1 MAIMIPEEPR
11 DFEPAS
17 GEGRLFEALKNLP
30 DDYWVVHSFRLTSV
44 EKNEMRDREIDFVI
58 FHREKGLLCV
68 EAKAGDVIYKN
79 GKYHYSDMTPM
90 KFDSPYKQADHAKH
104 DLRANAEK
112 RLGQL
117 ASRCKFLSAV
127 WFHSVK
133 KMELNNLKSPD
144 SDREL
149 TLTFED
155 LADTATLQND
165 LERIFKINSVNGW
178 TLPDNRLSENDA
190 RLILDTIICPEFR
203 LAAKTTS
210 ADLKVIRWN
219 RLLEEQSK
227 ILDFIEGEHSV
238 AIAGAAGTGKTFLAL
253 EFARRKA
260 NAGEKVLLLCFN
272 TLLCSKLNE
281 ENKGDSSRIEIRT
294 IDDYVSRITGIKF
307 NSAAWEMR
315 YEKAME
321 IVSDNFETE
330 FPFTCLVIDEC
341 QDFGLSRKTTAGK
354 TGEKTGNNAGGR
366 DESKEKEKFIEE
378 IKSWGEITHGD
389 RFSFIVFY
397 DKMQMVQA
405 RSIPGFIE
413 KCDTRLTLHKN
424 CRNTKSIGRTACSV
438 LGADEPLF
446 RTNVPEGNPVLLC
459 YSESDSL
466 SVKNVLDRILDG
478 IGDRKHKDIVLLT
491 FKKIEDSAIYRYC
504 EEAQEDCYKH
514 YRYQG
519 IRFTTCRKFKG
530 CEADT
535 VILLDADRETFLRH
549 HARLFYVGVSR
560 ARQDAYVVASLS
572 DEDCDVICREILE
585 SKEFENPKR
594 EFQKRLHLG

>member
-1 MAIMIPEEPR
+1 MAIMIPEEPC

-30 DDYWVVHSFRLTSV
+30 DDSWVVHSLRLTSV
-44 EKNEMRDREIDFVI
+44 EKNEMKDREIDFVI

-68 EAKAGDVIYKN
+68 EAKAGEVVYQN
-79 GKYHYSDMTPM
+79 GKYHYAKDMIPM
-90 KFDSPYKQADHAKH
+90 KFGSPYKQADYAKH
-104 DLRANAEK
+104 DLLNNAEK
-112 RLGQL
+112 RLGQV
-117 ASRCKFLSAV
+117 ARRCKFLSAV

-133 KMELNNLKSPD
+133 KSELNNLKSSD
-144 SDREL
+144 SDKEL
-149 TLTFED
+149 TLSFED
-155 LADTATLQND
+155 LADTATLRND
-165 LERIFKINSVNGW
+165 LERIFQIKSVNGQ
-178 TLPDNRLSENDA
+178 TLPDNRLSESDA

-210 ADLKVIRWN
+210 ADLKIIRWN

-294 IDDYVSRITGIKF
+294 IDDYVLRITGIEF
-307 NSAAWEMR
+307 NSPAWGTR
-315 YEKAME
+315 YEKAVEM
-321 IVSDNFETE
+321 ISDSFETA

-341 QDFGLSRKTTAGK
+341 QDFGLNFGTVAEN
-354 TGEKTGNNAGGR
+354 TGEKDSNQVDGR
-366 DESKEKEKFIEE
+366 DDSKEKFIEE
-378 IKSWGEITHGD
+378 IKSWGEITHGN

-424 CRNTKSIGRTACSV
+424 CRNTKNIGRTAHAV

-446 RTNVPEGNPVLLC
+446 RTNAPEGGPALIC
-459 YSESDSL
+459 YSESDSP
-466 SVKNVLDRILDG
+466 SVKSALDRILDG
-478 IGDRKHKDIVLLT
+478 IEDRKHRDIVLLT
-491 FKKIEDSAIYRYC
+491 CKKEDNSALRGYC
-504 EEAQEDCYKH
+504 EEIQVGYYKR
-514 YRYQG
+514 YRYRG

-535 VILLDADRETFLRH
+535 VILLDIDRETFFRQH
-549 HARLFYVGVSR
+549 GRLFYVGVSR
-560 ARQDAYVVASLS
+560 ARQDVYVIASLS
-572 DEDCDVICREILE
+572 EEDCGDICREILE
-585 SKEFENPKR
+585 SKDFKNPKR
-594 EFQKRLHLG
+594 EFQKRLHFG